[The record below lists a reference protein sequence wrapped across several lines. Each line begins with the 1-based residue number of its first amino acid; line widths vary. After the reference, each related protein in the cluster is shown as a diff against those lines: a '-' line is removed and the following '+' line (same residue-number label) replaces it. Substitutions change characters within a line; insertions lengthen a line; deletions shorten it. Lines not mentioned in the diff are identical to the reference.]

1 MEPET
6 ETETMKD
13 TDEAGI
19 THNCGVFGCI
29 SSGEWPTQIDVA
41 QIICLGLV
49 ALQHRFVLSL
59 FLKYVSYPY
68 ILYKKRKEKE
78 IKVIPFSTFPM
89 VICTCNELMCVS
101 FTLYTLLV
109 CVCTCMFVYVRIV
122 YCPLFYNT
130 FNLFVQMTCFQGK
143 VTFSISR
150 GKSSETCYSLCYSPM
165 KFIYD
170 TI

>member
-1 MEPET
+1 LYFLWRMAN
-6 ETETMKD
+6 
-13 TDEAGI
+13 TDR
-19 THNCGVFGCI
+19 CGSNYLSRTRC
-29 SSGEWPTQIDVA
+29 SSA
-41 QIICLGLV
+41 QVC
-49 ALQHRFVLSL
+49 SL
-59 FLKYVSYPY
+59 LFSFKYVSYPY

-165 KFIYD
+165 KFI
-170 TI
+170 